1 MLVVLSLSSSRARV
15 HVFKSGEK
23 TYLNLK
29 RVRYKKFSPR
39 ARRKE
44 REKQL
49 AEEEEACI
57 FTMDAAAFSALSREL
72 CSSSL
77 SSHEKT
83 TLFITEVASKEKKI
97 SCEQLGM
104 CLKNILFVNF
114 RLRCCTETATY
125 ITDWEKNREDL
136 KRLVKKWE
144 FTDFEEAIE
153 EERKRS
159 GGQGGG
165 NIPGKGGEGREE
177 KNNRTLAAWS
187 RKIEMEEK
195 DEEDEDDA
203 TTLPLAV
210 EERKSG
216 VNGNGYNNEEE
227 DLKQSAKE
235 TDDPTWMKPL
245 NAYETK
251 TAARLTETKRVGV
264 RYEHFDKK
272 KNVPLVELRV
282 ERDVPTFRED
292 FNTIAYDEDFTGDV
306 ILDVK
311 NEFKTKGGVKVFLK
325 CNEYGHWESGSGK
338 HRKTH
343 TRRKTSYSKE
353 FNLLSLEDQNRTFR
367 EGERIVLRF
376 KFDEIIDAPS
386 FYFGGGRTTCY
397 VKWQFGVYLDVDYG
411 NAFKNAFGRDVDF
424 KCDCH
429 HVGKYLSIS
438 ANKHLGTPTDRK
450 ISVSVPSFMCCGGSK
465 NGDLEGRV
473 WLERDHFSVADDVW
487 RNQALRS
494 ALQMQLKNSSKKEIQ
509 NARYEFRRSISIA
522 GHCFS
527 DYVVSSGYFPQSF
540 LKPEMMSFEN
550 FNFQLSVTEQGGLSF
565 ANQAT
570 SPPTNYARIEWKLVV
585 IFKVNYAF
593 DPKIVFPITLCSR
606 FVA

>member
-1 MLVVLSLSSSRARV
+1 
-15 HVFKSGEK
+15 
-23 TYLNLK
+23 
-29 RVRYKKFSPR
+29 
-39 ARRKE
+39 
-44 REKQL
+44 
-49 AEEEEACI
+49 
-57 FTMDAAAFSALSREL
+57 MDAAAFSALSREL
-72 CSSSL
+72 ASSSL

-159 GGQGGG
+159 DGRGGG

-195 DEEDEDDA
+195 DEDDEDDA

-235 TDDPTWMKPL
+235 TDDPTWMKPM

-251 TAARLTETKRVGV
+251 TAARLTEMKRVGV

-353 FNLLSLEDQNRTFR
+353 FN
-367 EGERIVLRF
+367 
-376 KFDEIIDAPS
+376 
-386 FYFGGGRTTCY
+386 
-397 VKWQFGVYLDVDYG
+397 
-411 NAFKNAFGRDVDF
+411 
-424 KCDCH
+424 
-429 HVGKYLSIS
+429 
-438 ANKHLGTPTDRK
+438 
-450 ISVSVPSFMCCGGSK
+450 
-465 NGDLEGRV
+465 
-473 WLERDHFSVADDVW
+473 
-487 RNQALRS
+487 
-494 ALQMQLKNSSKKEIQ
+494 
-509 NARYEFRRSISIA
+509 
-522 GHCFS
+522 
-527 DYVVSSGYFPQSF
+527 
-540 LKPEMMSFEN
+540 
-550 FNFQLSVTEQGGLSF
+550 
-565 ANQAT
+565 
-570 SPPTNYARIEWKLVV
+570 
-585 IFKVNYAF
+585 
-593 DPKIVFPITLCSR
+593 
-606 FVA
+606 

>member
-1 MLVVLSLSSSRARV
+1 
-15 HVFKSGEK
+15 
-23 TYLNLK
+23 
-29 RVRYKKFSPR
+29 
-39 ARRKE
+39 
-44 REKQL
+44 
-49 AEEEEACI
+49 
-57 FTMDAAAFSALSREL
+57 MDAAAFSALSREL
-72 CSSSL
+72 ASSSL

-159 GGQGGG
+159 DGRGGG

-195 DEEDEDDA
+195 DEDDEDDA

-235 TDDPTWMKPL
+235 TDDPTWMKPM

-251 TAARLTETKRVGV
+251 TAARLTEMKRVGV

-386 FYFGGGRTTCY
+386 FYFGGGATGACY

>member
-1 MLVVLSLSSSRARV
+1 V

-23 TYLNLK
+23 TYLNVK

-49 AEEEEACI
+49 AEEEEEECI

-165 NIPGKGGEGREE
+165 NIPGKGEGREE

-235 TDDPTWMKPL
+235 TDDPTWMKPM

-376 KFDEIIDAPS
+376 KFDEIIHAPS

>member
-1 MLVVLSLSSSRARV
+1 
-15 HVFKSGEK
+15 
-23 TYLNLK
+23 
-29 RVRYKKFSPR
+29 
-39 ARRKE
+39 
-44 REKQL
+44 
-49 AEEEEACI
+49 
-57 FTMDAAAFSALSREL
+57 MDAAAFSALSREL
-72 CSSSL
+72 ASSSL

-159 GGQGGG
+159 DGRGGG

-235 TDDPTWMKPL
+235 TDDPTWMKPM

>member
-1 MLVVLSLSSSRARV
+1 
-15 HVFKSGEK
+15 
-23 TYLNLK
+23 
-29 RVRYKKFSPR
+29 
-39 ARRKE
+39 
-44 REKQL
+44 
-49 AEEEEACI
+49 
-57 FTMDAAAFSALSREL
+57 MDAATFSALSHEL
-72 CSSSL
+72 SSSSL
-77 SSHEKT
+77 TSHDKT
-83 TLFITEVASKEKKI
+83 LLFVKEVAGKEKKI
-97 SCEQLGM
+97 SCEQLGIS
-104 CLKNILFVNF
+104 LKQILFVNF
-114 RLRCCTETATY
+114 RLRCCTESAIF
-125 ITDWEKNREDL
+125 ITDWERNRGDL
-136 KRLVKKWE
+136 KQLVKKWE
-144 FTDFEEAIE
+144 FKDFEEAIE
-153 EERKRS
+153 EERKRK
-159 GGQGGG
+159 GGRGGG
-165 NIPGKGGEGREE
+165 RPGKGEGREE
-177 KNNRTLAAWS
+177 NNNRTLAAWS
-187 RKIEMEEK
+187 RKIEMEE
-195 DEEDEDDA
+195 EEEDA

-210 EERKSG
+210 DERKSG
-216 VNGNGYNNEEE
+216 VKGSGYNNEEE

-235 TDDPTWMKPL
+235 TDDPTWMKPI
-245 NAYETK
+245 NVYETK
-251 TAARLTETKRVGV
+251 TAARLTTTETKRVGV
-264 RYEHFDKK
+264 RYEHLDKK

-292 FNTIAYDEDFTGDV
+292 FNTIAYDEDFIGDV

-325 CNEYGHWESGSGK
+325 CNEYGHWVSGSGK
-338 HRKTH
+338 HKKSH

-386 FYFGGGRTTCY
+386 FYFGGGRSTCY

-438 ANKHLGTPTDRK
+438 ANAHLGTPTDRK

-494 ALQMQLKNSSKKEIQ
+494 ALQMQLKNGSKKEIQ
-509 NARYEFRRSISIA
+509 NARYEFRRSISIG

-570 SPPTNYARIEWKLVV
+570 SPHTNYARIEWKLVV

>member
-235 TDDPTWMKPL
+235 TDDPTWMKPM

>member
-1 MLVVLSLSSSRARV
+1 
-15 HVFKSGEK
+15 
-23 TYLNLK
+23 
-29 RVRYKKFSPR
+29 
-39 ARRKE
+39 
-44 REKQL
+44 
-49 AEEEEACI
+49 
-57 FTMDAAAFSALSREL
+57 
-72 CSSSL
+72 
-77 SSHEKT
+77 
-83 TLFITEVASKEKKI
+83 
-97 SCEQLGM
+97 M

-159 GGQGGG
+159 GGRGGG
-165 NIPGKGGEGREE
+165 NIPGKGEGREE
-177 KNNRTLAAWS
+177 NNRTLAAWS
-187 RKIEMEEK
+187 RKIEM
-195 DEEDEDDA
+195 DEEDEDDEDDA

-235 TDDPTWMKPL
+235 TDDPTWMKPM

-527 DYVVSSGYFPQSF
+527 DYVVSRGYFPQSF

>member
-1 MLVVLSLSSSRARV
+1 
-15 HVFKSGEK
+15 
-23 TYLNLK
+23 
-29 RVRYKKFSPR
+29 
-39 ARRKE
+39 
-44 REKQL
+44 
-49 AEEEEACI
+49 
-57 FTMDAAAFSALSREL
+57 MDAAAFSALSREL
-72 CSSSL
+72 ASSSL

-159 GGQGGG
+159 DGRGGG

-195 DEEDEDDA
+195 DEDDEDDA

-235 TDDPTWMKPL
+235 TDDPTWMKPM

-386 FYFGGGRTTCY
+386 FYFGGGATGFRVYTGTCY

>member
-1 MLVVLSLSSSRARV
+1 
-15 HVFKSGEK
+15 
-23 TYLNLK
+23 
-29 RVRYKKFSPR
+29 
-39 ARRKE
+39 
-44 REKQL
+44 
-49 AEEEEACI
+49 
-57 FTMDAAAFSALSREL
+57 MDAAAFSALSREL

-114 RLRCCTETATY
+114 RLRCCTETAMY

-235 TDDPTWMKPL
+235 TDDPTWMKPM

-550 FNFQLSVTEQGGLSF
+550 FNFQLSVTEQGLSF

>member
-1 MLVVLSLSSSRARV
+1 
-15 HVFKSGEK
+15 
-23 TYLNLK
+23 
-29 RVRYKKFSPR
+29 
-39 ARRKE
+39 
-44 REKQL
+44 
-49 AEEEEACI
+49 
-57 FTMDAAAFSALSREL
+57 
-72 CSSSL
+72 
-77 SSHEKT
+77 
-83 TLFITEVASKEKKI
+83 
-97 SCEQLGM
+97 M

-159 GGQGGG
+159 DGRGGG

-177 KNNRTLAAWS
+177 NNNRTLAAWS

-210 EERKSG
+210 EESKSG

-235 TDDPTWMKPL
+235 TDDPTWMKRM

-494 ALQMQLKNSSKKEIQ
+494 ALQMQLKNSSKKEI
-509 NARYEFRRSISIA
+509 
-522 GHCFS
+522 
-527 DYVVSSGYFPQSF
+527 
-540 LKPEMMSFEN
+540 
-550 FNFQLSVTEQGGLSF
+550 
-565 ANQAT
+565 
-570 SPPTNYARIEWKLVV
+570 
-585 IFKVNYAF
+585 
-593 DPKIVFPITLCSR
+593 
-606 FVA
+606 

>member
-1 MLVVLSLSSSRARV
+1 
-15 HVFKSGEK
+15 
-23 TYLNLK
+23 
-29 RVRYKKFSPR
+29 
-39 ARRKE
+39 
-44 REKQL
+44 
-49 AEEEEACI
+49 
-57 FTMDAAAFSALSREL
+57 MDAAAFSALSREL
-72 CSSSL
+72 ASSSL

-159 GGQGGG
+159 DGRGGG

-195 DEEDEDDA
+195 DEDDA

-235 TDDPTWMKPL
+235 TDDPTWMKPM

-251 TAARLTETKRVGV
+251 TAARLTEMKRVGV

-386 FYFGGGRTTCY
+386 FYFGGGATGFRVYTGTCY

>member
-1 MLVVLSLSSSRARV
+1 
-15 HVFKSGEK
+15 
-23 TYLNLK
+23 
-29 RVRYKKFSPR
+29 
-39 ARRKE
+39 
-44 REKQL
+44 
-49 AEEEEACI
+49 
-57 FTMDAAAFSALSREL
+57 MDAAAFSALSREL
-72 CSSSL
+72 ASSSL

-159 GGQGGG
+159 DGRGGG

-195 DEEDEDDA
+195 DEDDEDDA

-235 TDDPTWMKPL
+235 TDDPTWMKPM

-251 TAARLTETKRVGV
+251 TAARLTEMKRVGV

-386 FYFGGGRTTCY
+386 FYFGGGATGFRVYTGTCY

>member
-1 MLVVLSLSSSRARV
+1 
-15 HVFKSGEK
+15 
-23 TYLNLK
+23 
-29 RVRYKKFSPR
+29 
-39 ARRKE
+39 
-44 REKQL
+44 
-49 AEEEEACI
+49 
-57 FTMDAAAFSALSREL
+57 MDAAAFSALSREL

-195 DEEDEDDA
+195 DEDDEDDA

-235 TDDPTWMKPL
+235 TDDPTWMKPM

-251 TAARLTETKRVGV
+251 TAARLTEMKRVGV

-386 FYFGGGRTTCY
+386 FYFGGGATGFRVYTGTCY

>member
-1 MLVVLSLSSSRARV
+1 
-15 HVFKSGEK
+15 
-23 TYLNLK
+23 
-29 RVRYKKFSPR
+29 
-39 ARRKE
+39 
-44 REKQL
+44 
-49 AEEEEACI
+49 
-57 FTMDAAAFSALSREL
+57 MDAAAFSALSREL
-72 CSSSL
+72 ASSSL

-195 DEEDEDDA
+195 DEDDA

-235 TDDPTWMKPL
+235 TDDPTWMKPM

-251 TAARLTETKRVGV
+251 TAARLTEMKRVGV

-386 FYFGGGRTTCY
+386 FYFGGGATGFRVYTGTCY

>member
-1 MLVVLSLSSSRARV
+1 
-15 HVFKSGEK
+15 
-23 TYLNLK
+23 
-29 RVRYKKFSPR
+29 
-39 ARRKE
+39 
-44 REKQL
+44 
-49 AEEEEACI
+49 
-57 FTMDAAAFSALSREL
+57 MDAATFSALSHEL
-72 CSSSL
+72 SSSSL
-77 SSHEKT
+77 SSH
-83 TLFITEVASKEKKI
+83 
-97 SCEQLGM
+97 
-104 CLKNILFVNF
+104 
-114 RLRCCTETATY
+114 
-125 ITDWEKNREDL
+125 
-136 KRLVKKWE
+136 
-144 FTDFEEAIE
+144 
-153 EERKRS
+153 
-159 GGQGGG
+159 
-165 NIPGKGGEGREE
+165 
-177 KNNRTLAAWS
+177 
-187 RKIEMEEK
+187 
-195 DEEDEDDA
+195 
-203 TTLPLAV
+203 
-210 EERKSG
+210 
-216 VNGNGYNNEEE
+216 
-227 DLKQSAKE
+227 
-235 TDDPTWMKPL
+235 
-245 NAYETK
+245 
-251 TAARLTETKRVGV
+251 
-264 RYEHFDKK
+264 
-272 KNVPLVELRV
+272 
-282 ERDVPTFRED
+282 
-292 FNTIAYDEDFTGDV
+292 DEDFIGDV

-325 CNEYGHWESGSGK
+325 CNEYGHWVSGSGK
-338 HRKTH
+338 HKKSH

-386 FYFGGGRTTCY
+386 FYFGGGRSTCY

-438 ANKHLGTPTDRK
+438 ANAHLGTPTDRK

-494 ALQMQLKNSSKKEIQ
+494 ALQMQLKNGSKKEIQ
-509 NARYEFRRSISIA
+509 NARYEFRHSISIG

-570 SPPTNYARIEWKLVV
+570 SPHTNYARIEWKLVV

>member
-1 MLVVLSLSSSRARV
+1 
-15 HVFKSGEK
+15 
-23 TYLNLK
+23 
-29 RVRYKKFSPR
+29 
-39 ARRKE
+39 
-44 REKQL
+44 
-49 AEEEEACI
+49 
-57 FTMDAAAFSALSREL
+57 MDAAAFSALSREL
-72 CSSSL
+72 ASSSL

-195 DEEDEDDA
+195 DEDDEDDA

-235 TDDPTWMKPL
+235 TDDPTWMKPM

-386 FYFGGGRTTCY
+386 FYFGGGATGFRVYTGTCY

>member
-1 MLVVLSLSSSRARV
+1 
-15 HVFKSGEK
+15 
-23 TYLNLK
+23 
-29 RVRYKKFSPR
+29 
-39 ARRKE
+39 
-44 REKQL
+44 
-49 AEEEEACI
+49 
-57 FTMDAAAFSALSREL
+57 MDAAAFSALSREL

-235 TDDPTWMKPL
+235 TDDPTWMKPM

-550 FNFQLSVTEQGGLSF
+550 FNFQLSVTEQGLSF

>member
-1 MLVVLSLSSSRARV
+1 
-15 HVFKSGEK
+15 
-23 TYLNLK
+23 
-29 RVRYKKFSPR
+29 
-39 ARRKE
+39 
-44 REKQL
+44 
-49 AEEEEACI
+49 
-57 FTMDAAAFSALSREL
+57 MDAAAFSALSREL
-72 CSSSL
+72 ASSSL
-77 SSHEKT
+77 SST
-83 TLFITEVASKEKKI
+83 RRLPFIKEVAFKEKI
-97 SCEQLGM
+97 SCEQLDAEEHLVRQLPLEM
-104 CLKNILFVNF
+104 CNGNSKLYN
-114 RLRCCTETATY
+114 RLGEEQRVETVG
-125 ITDWEKNREDL
+125 EK
-136 KRLVKKWE
+136 VGA
-144 FTDFEEAIE
+144 TDFEEAIE

-159 GGQGGG
+159 TEVVGIYPERRQRRKLGPLRRGAEDRWR
-165 NIPGKGGEGREE
+165 KEE
-177 KNNRTLAAWS
+177 
-187 RKIEMEEK
+187 
-195 DEEDEDDA
+195 DDDEDDA
-203 TTLPLAV
+203 TTLSS

-216 VNGNGYNNEEE
+216 VKNGYNNEEE
-227 DLKQSAKE
+227 DLKQARKADLSDLDE
-235 TDDPTWMKPL
+235 VDDV
-245 NAYETK
+245 YETK

-338 HRKTH
+338 DRKSH
-343 TRRKTSYSKE
+343 TRSKTSYSKE

-397 VKWQFGVYLDVDYG
+397 AKWQFGVYLDVDYG

-438 ANKHLGTPTDRK
+438 ANAHLGTPTDRK

-565 ANQAT
+565 ANRAT

>member
-1 MLVVLSLSSSRARV
+1 
-15 HVFKSGEK
+15 
-23 TYLNLK
+23 
-29 RVRYKKFSPR
+29 
-39 ARRKE
+39 
-44 REKQL
+44 
-49 AEEEEACI
+49 
-57 FTMDAAAFSALSREL
+57 MDAAAFSALSREL
-72 CSSSL
+72 ASSSL

-159 GGQGGG
+159 DGRGGG

-195 DEEDEDDA
+195 DEDDEDDA

-235 TDDPTWMKPL
+235 TDDPTWMKPM

-251 TAARLTETKRVGV
+251 TAARLTEMKRVGV

-325 CNEYGHWESGSGK
+325 CNEYGHWESGSEK

-386 FYFGGGRTTCY
+386 FYFGGGATGFRVYTGTCY

>member
-1 MLVVLSLSSSRARV
+1 MKR
-15 HVFKSGEK
+15 K
-23 TYLNLK
+23 TYLESS
-29 RVRYKKFSPR
+29 RVRYKKLKVLSKR
-39 ARRKE
+39 AQKRERE

-49 AEEEEACI
+49 AHECI

-72 CSSSL
+72 ASSSL

-83 TLFITEVASKEKKI
+83 TLFIKEVAFKEKKI

-159 GGQGGG
+159 AGRGGG
-165 NIPGKGGEGREE
+165 NIPGKGEGREE

-203 TTLPLAV
+203 TTLSLAV

-235 TDDPTWMKPL
+235 TDDPTWMKPM
-245 NAYETK
+245 NVYETK

-438 ANKHLGTPTDRK
+438 ANAHLGTPTDRK

>member
-1 MLVVLSLSSSRARV
+1 M

-23 TYLNLK
+23 TYLVNLK

-49 AEEEEACI
+49 AEEEEECI

-165 NIPGKGGEGREE
+165 NIPGKGEGREE

-195 DEEDEDDA
+195 DEDDEDDA

-235 TDDPTWMKPL
+235 TDDPTWMKPM

>member
-1 MLVVLSLSSSRARV
+1 M

-23 TYLNLK
+23 TYLVNLK

-49 AEEEEACI
+49 AEEEEECI

-159 GGQGGG
+159 AGRGGG
-165 NIPGKGGEGREE
+165 NIPGKGEGREE

-235 TDDPTWMKPL
+235 TDDPTWIKPM

-251 TAARLTETKRVGV
+251 TAARLTKTKRVGV

-494 ALQMQLKNSSKKEIQ
+494 ALQMQLKNSSK
-509 NARYEFRRSISIA
+509 
-522 GHCFS
+522 
-527 DYVVSSGYFPQSF
+527 
-540 LKPEMMSFEN
+540 
-550 FNFQLSVTEQGGLSF
+550 
-565 ANQAT
+565 
-570 SPPTNYARIEWKLVV
+570 
-585 IFKVNYAF
+585 
-593 DPKIVFPITLCSR
+593 
-606 FVA
+606 